1 MFLPTEAAVNCTSSK
16 VVRYKSIKVAVAAA
30 LALTLS
36 TSATAQNALMQCS
49 DSPPQ
54 DAAKIFRSG
63 LWKQWIYWAI
73 PGPTAYAAVERIV
86 AEVNVSRGTAGLP
99 YLVPIPGAEIVVS
112 VFDERN
118 ARGANGSSTLPETS
132 NQEAF
137 LATFVQ
143 DTAGGFEVLFLTDPL
158 RSNAML
164 TTAKAVP
171 GVAAI
176 VERSMHVK
184 LEEGV
189 DRVATEWELSSA
201 AGDKINFSARYLST
215 AIYAHTVGPAARVA
229 YANCNL
235 THSADVIYRSAPTVS
250 YRLFAREAGNY
261 VDLARPGVRVKVRVR
276 HHDVD
281 VNSIF
286 NDPANVPELL
296 IAVDR
301 DVRIERR

>member
-1 MFLPTEAAVNCTSSK
+1 MSCLSL
-16 VVRYKSIKVAVAAA
+16 KSGVHKRKSMKLAVACA
-30 LALTLS
+30 LALALS
-36 TSATAQNALMQCS
+36 TSATAQNALTRCS

-54 DAAKIFRSG
+54 DAMKVFRSG

-73 PGPTAYAAVERIV
+73 PGPTAYAAIQRIV

-99 YLVPIPGAEIVVS
+99 YLVPVPGAEIVVS

-118 ARGANGSSTLPETS
+118 ARGANGSSALPETS

-137 LATFVQ
+137 LATFVK
-143 DTAGGFEVLFLTDPL
+143 DTAGGFKVLFLTDPL
-158 RSNAML
+158 RSNEVL

-171 GVAAI
+171 GVVAA
-176 VERSMHVK
+176 VERSMQYELEKGVEKVK
-184 LEEGV
+184 
-189 DRVATEWELSSA
+189 TEWEFSSA
-201 AGDKINFSARYLST
+201 AGDKIHFSAHYPST
-215 AIYAHTVGPAARVA
+215 AIYAHTVGPTSRVA

-235 THSADVIYRSAPTVS
+235 THSADVIYRSVPTVT
-250 YRLFAREAGNY
+250 YPLFAREAGDY
-261 VDLARPGVRVKVRVR
+261 VDLAQPRVRVKVRVT

-286 NDPANVPELL
+286 NDPANVPEVL

-301 DVRIERR
+301 DVRMESR